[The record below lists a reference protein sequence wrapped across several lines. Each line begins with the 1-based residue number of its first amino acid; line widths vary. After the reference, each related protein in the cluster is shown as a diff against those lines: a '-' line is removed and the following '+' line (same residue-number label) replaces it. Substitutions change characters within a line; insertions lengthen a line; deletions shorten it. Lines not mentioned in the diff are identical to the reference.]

1 MAIVT
6 EITNYANT
14 EIPFLRCDDLIPYLN
29 QYPTNASLTV
39 NGKTVD
45 FIKATQSFDL
55 NKIGVG
61 NLSDYYMSEESG
73 VWKSQFA
80 IKSKNDV
87 PFKYITF
94 STQRSTSGWVYLD
107 ISITKEPQGSLV
119 GGNGGTYWTLAN
131 TSMGSSKRQRVA
143 IVEVGEYIGILTCYD
158 DRNGYYQDTVF
169 GFYNYISKS
178 AIDDFLG
185 AIDGRTY
192 DTEFGGVSDAD
203 GYDPNFDNSSDI
215 IPVPNMP
222 SVGVSN
228 VGFVNV
234 YKTTQGALQNLGSDL
249 FPDFVPPPTPEP
261 TEDLATTIAMG
272 FTNVVENLSN
282 LLSSYI
288 NSNLINYIIDCH
300 CLPVSPTVGES
311 EPIKIGF
318 KQFPQSAMRVKSD
331 YVDFNCGTLNL
342 KEYYG
347 NFIDYVGTRASLYL
361 PFIGFVPIKNE
372 YFQDGELTV
381 KYRFNII
388 DGSFMAYVLAT
399 SSKSNLKD
407 TVIGTYS
414 GNACVHIPITG
425 VNYSNMVS
433 GLVNGATAI
442 ASASKGVGGVAIN
455 TALSTLSMKPEM
467 QSNNSYNATSS
478 FLGIRYPYLLI
489 EREVSNFSEL
499 YPNECGVPLNATK
512 TINELTGYI
521 EMDENIHIELNCMD
535 EERQMIL
542 ELLTGG
548 III

>member
-6 EITNYANT
+6 EYINQVDKQIPVVRDDSLLSLLNPST
-14 EIPFLRCDDLIPYLN
+14 ETHIINGKKIPYTRGYHDFGYN
-29 QYPTNASLTV
+29 QINHY
-39 NGKTVD
+39 
-45 FIKATQSFDL
+45 
-55 NKIGVG
+55 
-61 NLSDYYMSEESG
+61 SDYRYSG
-73 VWKSQFA
+73 VENEINFEFVL
-80 IKSKNDV
+80 KSKNKDSIY
-87 PFKYITF
+87 KYIRF
-94 STQRSTSGWVYLD
+94 YNMGRGSSTINMGID
-107 ISITKEPQGSLV
+107 ISKEIGIGSDDL
-119 GGNGGTYWTLAN
+119 GIAN
-131 TSMGSSKRQRVA
+131 ISMGRGDARFA
-143 IVEVGEYIGILTCYD
+143 ILEVGDYIGIIRTWEPTDAYN
-158 DRNGYYQDTVF
+158 RPMGINGYYL
-169 GFYNYISKS
+169 YISKQS
-178 AIDDFLG
+178 IVDLIG
-185 AIDGRTY
+185 EIDGRTY
-192 DTEFGGVSDAD
+192 DNEFGGVSDAD
-203 GYDPNFDNSSDI
+203 GYNPNFDNSSDI
-215 IPVPNMP
+215 IPVPNRP

-234 YKTTQGALQNLGSDL
+234 YKTTQGALQNLGADL

-300 CLPVSPTVGES
+300 CLPVSPTVGET

-318 KQFPQSAMRVKSD
+318 KNFPQSAFRVTSD

-347 NFIDYVGTRASLYL
+347 NFIDYIGTRASLYL

-433 GLVNGATAI
+433 GLVNGVTSIAT
-442 ASASKGVGGVAIN
+442 ASKGVGGVAIN

-467 QSNNSYNATSS
+467 QGNNSYNATSS

-499 YPNECGVPLNATK
+499 YPNEYGVPLNVTK
-512 TINELTGYI
+512 TINELTGYV

-535 EERQMIL
+535 EEKTMIK

-548 III
+548 FII